1 MNAEPD
7 VNQNE
12 NAPACTTTRA
22 HRGGQRLLSST
33 SEAALCQA
41 QREQLTAEL
50 CHREEAARL
59 QQTPCAGP
67 AGLGHDAHKVTLLQ
81 HSPGSPSG
89 EARKGWSLCE
99 AQ

>member
-67 AGLGHDAHKVTLLQ
+67 AGRTQQRATPNHVQSYPQICHCKSGTL
-81 HSPGSPSG
+81 PDTGMT
-89 EARKGWSLCE
+89 A
-99 AQ
+99 